1 MKIITIE
8 NLLEAEELINRN
20 KYKIHFIEKNLV
32 LLFLYLFF
40 LSTVV
45 QTGKTSLDN
54 SNSKVPEA

>member
-40 LSTVV
+40 LSTV